1 MVRRSRKKRSLLET
15 ALRGGAA
22 GMAGGL
28 AISFV
33 EREVLSRVAGGT
45 RHRSEWDDLAA
56 RGLSRVGLEIGE
68 GRGRIATGMA
78 TQLVYAGVL
87 GAAYAVLREQTRR
100 SRPGR
105 ILLDAGLTYAAT
117 LVFPDRPKPTRRPR
131 RLALRRKITD
141 PLNPADAF
149 MRVTAMTIAALTR

>member
-1 MVRRSRKKRSLLET
+1 MVRARRRKRSLLET

-28 AISFV
+28 AISLV
-33 EREVLSRVAGGT
+33 EREVLARIAGGA

-68 GRGRIATGMA
+68 GRGRIATGLA

-117 LVFPDRPKPTRRPR
+117 LVFPDRPKPARPR